1 MNDIFDPNTNFSL
14 VYIDDVLIVSNYIE
28 QHFKHLETF
37 QKIVREN
44 SLVVSAPKIKLFQT
58 RIRFLGFEI
67 YQGTIKPIQRL
78 IEFSSKFSDEI
89 KDKTQLQRFLGSL
102 NYVLDFY
109 PNLRT
114 IIKPLFAGLRQNPKS
129 WTQEHTNIVK
139 LVKEQVKSLSCSG
152 ILNPLTFPIIETDAF
167 NIGYGGILKQDFQNQ
182 ISVVRFHSRIWSGP

>member
-1 MNDIFDPNTNFSL
+1 M
-14 VYIDDVLIVSNYIE
+14 
-28 QHFKHLETF
+28 
-37 QKIVREN
+37 
-44 SLVVSAPKIKLFQT
+44 IKS
-58 RIRFLGFEI
+58 
-67 YQGTIKPIQRL
+67 IQRS

-139 LVKEQVKSLSCSG
+139 LVKEQVKSLHCLG
-152 ILNPLTFPIIETDAF
+152 ILNLSAFPIIETNTS
-167 NIGYGGILKQDFQNQ
+167 NIGYGGILK
-182 ISVVRFHSRIWSGP
+182 